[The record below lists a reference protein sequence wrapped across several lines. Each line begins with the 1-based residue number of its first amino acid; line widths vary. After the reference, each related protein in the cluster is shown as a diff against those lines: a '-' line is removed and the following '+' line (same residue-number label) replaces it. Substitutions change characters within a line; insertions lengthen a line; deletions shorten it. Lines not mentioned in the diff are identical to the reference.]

1 MILED
6 ERAIQDKLS
15 LIKIES
21 PGSFEALAFLSYLNE
36 QSIPIESLHIYFN
49 DKNKADEI
57 IKILIENDFITILD
71 EQDDFTTFNIH
82 LATQKVVRSMLS
94 EKEGQDVF
102 NKISNTFIN
111 FYHKNF
117 ATLIDG
123 DREDQIY
130 YSHLSKLSEYIK
142 DDRLLLP
149 LNILY
154 LKRSLYSQKTP
165 EETIK
170 CFVKIERL
178 LKKHEINDIK
188 LLADYL
194 VDCVFIKGF
203 SNAHN
208 LKKFQDG
215 IQDGHKAIQ
224 LYESLNN
231 SGGVFKSYT
240 RMAWISLYQGD
251 VEQCSHY
258 LSKVDK
264 NILYSIENY
273 ITKEYFFVQSWYNLC
288 IRDYNHSID
297 YSLKGIEI
305 DQTSKNPYLGL
316 YFWVQLSYAYAQ
328 LGQIDEAL
336 KTVDEGLDREKAL
349 HLNDNLAKAALLYTK
364 ALILLYKNNLSEAK
378 EAIEQS
384 LTIFH
389 AKMRE
394 TPYQDTALALKI
406 LGEIELKLKNYDEAI
421 KALLNARQMFET
433 LSTKN
438 ESLDI
443 AECLRLLCLGWKKSE
458 NEEQFENTYHSF
470 RKSYGE
476 DHMEMQKLQKE
487 LLKEAIG

>member
-1 MILED
+1 MILQD
-6 ERAIQDKLS
+6 ERTILEKLS

-21 PGSFEALAFLSYLNE
+21 SRSFEAIVFLSYLNE
-36 QSIPIESLHIYFN
+36 KSIPLDLLHIYFD
-49 DKNKADEI
+49 DKNEADEA
-57 IKILIENDFITILD
+57 IKNLIDNNFITISD
-71 EQDDFTTFNIH
+71 KKDNFTTFDIH
-82 LATQKVVRSMLS
+82 QTMHKVVRSMLS
-94 EKEGQDVF
+94 EKERQDVF
-102 NKISNTFIN
+102 NKIPNTFIN

-117 ATLIDG
+117 EALIDG
-123 DREDQIY
+123 NREDQIY
-130 YSHLSKLSEYIK
+130 YSHLSKLFEYIK

-154 LKRSLYSQKTP
+154 LKRSLYSQRNP

-178 LKKHEINDIK
+178 LKKYEINDIK

-194 VDCVFIKGF
+194 VDRVFIKGF
-203 SNAHN
+203 SHAHN
-208 LKKFQDG
+208 PKKFQEG
-215 IQDGHKAIQ
+215 IQDGDKAIQ

-231 SGGVFKSYT
+231 SAGVFKSYT

-251 VEQCSHY
+251 VERCSHY

-264 NILYSIENY
+264 NILYSIESY

-288 IRDYNHSID
+288 IRDYNHSIN

-305 DQTSKNPYLGL
+305 DQTSKNSYLGL

-384 LTIFH
+384 LTISH
-389 AKMRE
+389 AKVGD
-394 TPYQDTALALKI
+394 TPYQDTAIALKI

-421 KALLNARQMFET
+421 KALSNARQMFET

-458 NEEQFENTYHSF
+458 NEEQFENTYHF
-470 RKSYGE
+470 LRKSYGE

-487 LLKEAIG
+487 LLKEEIG